1 MAIEN
6 LIIDHLDL
14 WTAAV
19 RPKSSAG
26 RGSNS
31 KLELTGIKKLR
42 ELILELAVR
51 GKLVPQDPSD
61 EPASVLLERI
71 AAERVRLVKEG
82 KIKKPK
88 VLPEIGEEE
97 KPFELP
103 EGWECIRLGDLTS
116 KMGSGSTP
124 RGGQSAYVSEG
135 IPFLRSQ
142 NVWNEGLRLD
152 DVVYIDENTH
162 LKMEGTKVIPG
173 DVLLNITGASLGRA
187 LIFPDSIKEANVS
200 QHVTII
206 RLLIDELAPFVHL
219 GIKSPLVQDLIWG
232 RQVGMAIEGLS
243 KRTLELF
250 EFPIPPLA
258 EQQRIVAK
266 VDELM
271 ALCDQ
276 LELRSESQ
284 LAAHQTLVETLLA
297 TLTDSCD
304 ADELA
309 QNWARLSTHFDTLFT
324 TEASIDALKQT
335 ILQLAVMGKLVPQ
348 DSSDEPVSA
357 LLERIAAE
365 KAQLVKE
372 KKIKKEKPLP
382 VISEDEKPFELPQ
395 GWAWCRLGSLMP
407 QFQNGASSRGDSG
420 GIPITVLRLADIK
433 DWKVSFVDTRKLSI
447 DAKSIDKY
455 LLEKGDTLII
465 RVNGSSDIVGR
476 FIGCDE
482 SYDAIYCDHFI
493 RMRFLVDVFDTR
505 YISLIGSSNIVR
517 SKIADL
523 FVSTAGQKTINQ
535 GHLSLI
541 VLPLPSIA
549 EQHRIVAKVDMLMIL
564 CDQLKNHLSDAQTT
578 QLRLTDAIIHQVTGV
593 HELNGIEHVAEGNT
607 MKITTI
613 LSTTGDFSG
622 QADAILAK
630 LIEDNADAREV
641 WIKSKLELPIFYKQ
655 LKKEIDLGYIYLPAE
670 ANFSV

>member
-1 MAIEN
+1 MAAQKIEN
-6 LIIDHLDL
+6 LITDHLDL

-71 AAERVRLVKEG
+71 AAAKARLVKEG
-82 KIKKPK
+82 KIKKLK
-88 VLPEIGEEE
+88 ALPEIGEED

-103 EGWECIRLGDLTS
+103 EGWECIRLGELTS

-162 LKMEGTKVIPG
+162 LKMEGTKVTPG
-173 DVLLNITGASLGRA
+173 DVLLNITGASLGRT

-219 GIKSPLVQDLIWG
+219 GIKSPLVQNLIWG

-250 EFPIPPLA
+250 EFPVPPLA
-258 EQQRIVAK
+258 EQHRIVAK

-284 LAAHQTLVETLLA
+284 LAAHQTLVETLLS
-297 TLTDSCD
+297 TLTDSSD

-309 QNWARLSTHFDTLFT
+309 QNWARLSTHFNTLFT
-324 TEASIDALKQT
+324 TEASIDALKQS

-348 DSSDEPVSA
+348 DPSDEPASV
-357 LLERIAAE
+357 LLERIAAK

-382 VISEDEKPFELPQ
+382 AIGENEKPFELPQ
-395 GWAWCRLGSLMP
+395 GWVFERIAVFGLVGT
-407 QFQNGASSRGDSG
+407 GATPSRSNPAYWEPAEINWVSSGETAELFVGKTKEQISNLAIKETNVSIYPAGTLIVAMYGQGKTRGQ
-420 GIPITVLRLADIK
+420 ITE
-433 DWKVSFVDTRKLSI
+433 
-447 DAKSIDKY
+447 
-455 LLEKGDTLII
+455 LLEPAGTNQACAAIRLIDETKAHKDFVKLFF
-465 RVNGSSDIVGR
+465 RKAYLELREHAAGGAQPNLNVG
-476 FIGCDE
+476 
-482 SYDAIYCDHFI
+482 
-493 RMRFLVDVFDTR
+493 
-505 YISLIGSSNIVR
+505 
-517 SKIADL
+517 KIA
-523 FVSTAGQKTINQ
+523 STVI
-535 GHLSLI
+535 
-541 VLPLPSIA
+541 PLPPIP
-549 EQHRIVAKVDMLMIL
+549 EQHRIVAKVDELMTL
-564 CDQLKNHLSDAQTT
+564 CDQLKARLQTSQQT
-578 QLRLTDAIIHQVTGV
+578 QLAL
-593 HELNGIEHVAEGNT
+593 AESLVEGA
-607 MKITTI
+607 
-613 LSTTGDFSG
+613 LS
-622 QADAILAK
+622 
-630 LIEDNADAREV
+630 
-641 WIKSKLELPIFYKQ
+641 
-655 LKKEIDLGYIYLPAE
+655 
-670 ANFSV
+670 

>member
-1 MAIEN
+1 MAVLAIEN
-6 LIIDHLDL
+6 LITEHLDL
-14 WTAAV
+14 WSAAV

-71 AAERVRLVKEG
+71 AAEKARLVKEG

-88 VLPEIGEEE
+88 ALPEIGEEE

-173 DVLLNITGASLGRA
+173 DVLLNITGASLGRV

-258 EQQRIVAK
+258 EQHRIVAK

-276 LELRSESQ
+276 LEQSSESQ

-297 TLTDSCD
+297 TLTDGAD

-348 DSSDEPVSA
+348 DPSDEPASA
-357 LLERIAAE
+357 LLDRIAAK

-382 VISEDEKPFELPQ
+382 AISEDEKPFELPQ
-395 GWAWCRLGSLMP
+395 GWEWCHLKDIITIMDAGWSPACPPESSPDIDTWGVLKTTAVQTLEYREYENKILDKTKSPRPEYEVMVGDILITRAGPKNRVGISCLVEKTRPKLMI
-407 QFQNGASSRGDSG
+407 S
-420 GIPITVLRLADIK
+420 
-433 DWKVSFVDTRKLSI
+433 
-447 DAKSIDKY
+447 DK
-455 LLEKGDTLII
+455 II
-465 RVNGSSDIVGR
+465 RFHLVEAGLSER
-476 FIGCDE
+476 FISLCLNAGATAFYIDGSKSGMAE
-482 SYDAIYCDHFI
+482 SQMNISQDKLKLAPIPLGPVKEQNHIMD
-493 RMRFLVDVFDTR
+493 RVD
-505 YISLIGSSNIVR
+505 
-517 SKIADL
+517 
-523 FVSTAGQKTINQ
+523 Q
-535 GHLSLI
+535 
-541 VLPLPSIA
+541 
-549 EQHRIVAKVDMLMIL
+549 LMAL
-564 CDQLKNHLSDAQTT
+564 CDQLKSSLQTSQQT
-578 QLRLTDAIIHQVTGV
+578 QLAL
-593 HELNGIEHVAEGNT
+593 AESLVEGA
-607 MKITTI
+607 
-613 LSTTGDFSG
+613 LS
-622 QADAILAK
+622 
-630 LIEDNADAREV
+630 
-641 WIKSKLELPIFYKQ
+641 
-655 LKKEIDLGYIYLPAE
+655 
-670 ANFSV
+670 